1 MSRTVENNRP
11 IEDVQEAE
19 YIKER
24 FLSYLYEEEYTL
36 EVIEKALILISD
48 EVAEI
53 KENVRLILQEEEDT
67 KRLKEGLA

>member
-36 EVIEKALILISD
+36 EVVEKALILISD